1 MTFLFQGK
9 HTREIAYV
17 AAIVVLRVSIEY
29 FFVPS
34 VAGNADTAAL
44 APSLKVIVPYRD
56 KAVIQAS
63 GAAGTTERSMPV
75 GITPSYRD
83 WK

>member
-9 HTREIAYV
+9 NTREIAYV

-44 APSLKVIVPYRD
+44 AYDGCEIATDDEKIIR
-56 KAVIQAS
+56 I
-63 GAAGTTERSMPV
+63 AGFA
-75 GITPSYRD
+75 
-83 WK
+83 